1 MSTVLVVDDELPI
14 LRTLD
19 INVRARGYEVQ
30 VARSGHQALALA
42 ARRHPDVVILDLGL
56 PDISGIDVISGLR
69 GWTTVPIIV
78 LSARTAEAQKVA
90 ALDAGANDYVS
101 KPFGMDE
108 LMARLRVALRTTT
121 PAEELPVIETEDFT
135 IDLAAKRVRKG
146 SVDVRLTATE
156 WQVVEILARNPGK
169 LVTQRQLLEQ
179 VWGLTDAKNELCA
192 GLHGQRSGRSS
203 SPIPRILATSSR
215 NQDRACGSCLKVR
228 VTRTPTR
235 APRKPAIP
243 RAPSVNNGR
252 AENSPS
258 RRSVGAHSR
267 RRGRWF

>member
-1 MSTVLVVDDELPI
+1 MTTVLVVDDEIPI

-19 INVRARGYEVQ
+19 VNLRARGYEVQ
-30 VARSGHQALALA
+30 IARTGHQALALA

-56 PDISGIDVISGLR
+56 PDISGVDVIHGLR

-121 PAEELPVIETEDFT
+121 PPEELPVVETPDFT
-135 IDLAAKRVRKG
+135 IDLATKRVRKG
-146 SVDVRLTATE
+146 STDVRLTATE

-169 LVTQRQLLEQ
+169 LITQRQLLEQ
-179 VWGLTDAKNELCA
+179 VWGLADTKTNY
-192 GLHGQRSGRSS
+192 
-203 SPIPRILATSSR
+203 
-215 NQDRACGSCLKVR
+215 VR
-228 VTRTPTR
+228 VFMVAIRKKLEPDPSH
-235 APRKPAIP
+235 PRYFLTEPGSGLRFVPEGLGEQPADTVVADDQP
-243 RAPSVNNGR
+243 VS
-252 AENSPS
+252 E
-258 RRSVGAHSR
+258 
-267 RRGRWF
+267 